1 MPVDAMTASIT
12 SLLEGVS
19 AEIVPSAPLAPLT
32 WFGVGG
38 PCDALVHPQDL
49 PALQETLRRC
59 RGAGVPVRVLGSG
72 ANLLVDDS
80 GVDGVVLRLDRGSFA
95 GWTFEADG
103 VPGRVRAGAGADM
116 SKLMHEAARLGWA
129 GLEAMSGIP
138 ASVGGAI
145 WMNAGGKF
153 GAIGD
158 VVESVTL
165 VDGEGRLHEIARP
178 AIGFAYRHTTLPRGI
193 VAEACLQLR
202 GDDAAAVRDRVREHM
217 RYKKESQPM
226 AENSA
231 GCMFRNPTLP
241 SGERVSA
248 GMLIDRAGLKG
259 RREGGASVSPTHA
272 NFICVDR
279 GGKAADVRRLV
290 EAIVEGVRQ
299 AHGVTLQTEVAFW
312 KRGDRAGAI

>member
-1 MPVDAMTASIT
+1 MATPIT
-12 SLLEGVS
+12 KLLEGLAADVQFD
-19 AEIVPSAPLAPLT
+19 APLAALT

-38 PCDALVHPQDL
+38 CCDALVRPMDL

-59 RGAGVPVRVLGSG
+59 RAAGVSARVLGSG

-80 GVDGVVLRLDRGSFA
+80 GVDGVVLRLDRGAFA
-95 GWTFEADG
+95 AWTFDADG
-103 VPGRVRAGAGADM
+103 ASGRVRAGGGADM
-116 SKLMHEAARLGWA
+116 TKLMHEAARLGWA

-138 ASVGGAI
+138 ASVGGAV

-165 VDGEGRLHEIARP
+165 VDGDGVARTVARD
-178 AIGFAYRHTTLPRGI
+178 AIHFAYRHTELPRGI
-193 VAEACLQLR
+193 VAEACMQLR
-202 GDDAAAVRDRVREHM
+202 RDDASAVRDRVRDHM
-217 RYKKESQPM
+217 RYKQHSQPM

-248 GMLIDRAGLKG
+248 GMLIDQAGWKG
-259 RREGGASVSPTHA
+259 RREGSAHVSPTHA

-279 GGKAADVRRLV
+279 GGRAADVRRLV
-290 EAIVEGVRQ
+290 EAIVAGVRE
-299 AHGVTLQTEVAFW
+299 AHGVMLQTEVAFW

>member
-1 MPVDAMTASIT
+1 MVVDASTTPIER
-12 SLLEGVS
+12 LLAGV
-19 AEIVPSAPLAPLT
+19 AATVRPDAPLAPLT

-38 PCDALVHPQDL
+38 HCDALVHPHDVA
-49 PALQETLRRC
+49 ALQEVLRRC
-59 RGAGVPVRVLGSG
+59 RAAGVPVRVLGSG

-80 GVDGVVLRLDRGSFA
+80 GVDGVVLRLDRAPFVA
-95 GWTFEADG
+95 WAFDADG
-103 VPGRVRAGAGADM
+103 VPGRVRTGAGADM
-116 SKLMHEAARLGWA
+116 SKLMHDAARLGWA

-138 ASVGGAI
+138 ASVGGAV

-158 VVESVTL
+158 VVESVT
-165 VDGEGRLHEIARP
+165 VIDGDGRAHGIGRD
-178 AIGFAYRHTTLPRGI
+178 AIRFDYRHTELPRGV

-202 GDDAAAVRDRVREHM
+202 RDDPVAVRDRVRDHM

-259 RREGGASVSPTHA
+259 RREGGASVSPAHA

>member
-1 MPVDAMTASIT
+1 MAVDTMTDSIA
-12 SLLEGVS
+12 SLLEGVV
-19 AEIVPSAPLAPLT
+19 AEVRPDVPLAPLT

-38 PCDALVHPQDL
+38 CCDAMVHPADL
-49 PALQETLRRC
+49 DALCETLRRC
-59 RGAGVPVRVLGSG
+59 RMAGVPVRVLGSG

-80 GVDGVVLRLDRGSFA
+80 GVDGMVLRLDRGTFA
-95 GWTFEADG
+95 TWTFEDES
-103 VPGRVRAGAGADM
+103 GRVRTGAGADM

-138 ASVGGAI
+138 ASVGGAV

-165 VDGEGRLHEIARP
+165 VDGDGKRQVIGRE
-178 AIGFAYRHTTLPRGI
+178 AIGFDYRHTALPRGI
-193 VAEACLQLR
+193 VAEACMQLR
-202 GDDAAAVRDRVREHM
+202 RDDAAAVRDRVRDHM
-217 RYKKESQPM
+217 RYKKDSQPM

-248 GMLIDRAGLKG
+248 GMLIDRAGWKG
-259 RREGGASVSPTHA
+259 RREGSASVNPTHA

-290 EAIVEGVRQ
+290 DRIVEGVRE
-299 AHGVTLQTEVAFW
+299 AHGVMLQTEVAFW

>member
-1 MPVDAMTASIT
+1 MVVEVMTRSIA

-19 AEIVPSAPLAPLT
+19 AEVRPDAPLAPLT

-38 PCDALVHPQDL
+38 SCDAMVHPADME
-49 PALQETLRRC
+49 ALCETLRRC
-59 RGAGVPVRVLGSG
+59 RAAGVPVRVLGSG

-80 GVDGVVLRLDRGSFA
+80 GVDGVVLRLDRGAFA
-95 GWTFEADG
+95 TWTFDADG
-103 VPGRVRAGAGADM
+103 VAGLVRAGAGADM

-138 ASVGGAI
+138 ASVGGAV

-158 VVESVTL
+158 TVESVTL
-165 VDGEGRLHEIARP
+165 IDGEGNRQVIGRE
-178 AIGFAYRHTTLPRGI
+178 AIGFDYRHTALPRGI
-193 VAEACLQLR
+193 VAEACLRLR
-202 GDDAAAVRDRVREHM
+202 RDDAAAVRDRVRDHM

-248 GMLIDRAGLKG
+248 GMLIDRAGWKG
-259 RREGGASVSPTHA
+259 RREGSASVSPTHA

-290 EAIVEGVRQ
+290 ERIVEGVRE
-299 AHGVTLQTEVAFW
+299 AHGVTLRTEVAFW
-312 KRGDRAGAI
+312 RRGDRAGAI